1 MARKAC
7 VCIAIANQKGGV
19 GKTTSTYNLAAA
31 IAKAGKT
38 VLMIDMD
45 PQYSLT
51 LSCAMMPDDPSYNE
65 MSTCSLFLKNTD
77 PLDCCFEVEPLAGKY
92 KLFIV
97 PSTQKLAITSKK
109 LSVRA
114 NTIATFKSNIDR
126 LTEYF
131 DYILFDCPPS
141 LDELLTSAL
150 VSSDEVI
157 IPTRPER
164 LSMACLDLI
173 IPTIKA
179 IQEASKDQ
187 PGNKD
192 LKIKGIIATMY
203 RSSVVE
209 HKENLDKIVSMGY
222 NLLGVIP
229 LSTVVSKDVGLGLPC
244 TLAHP
249 ASNPSKAYTNIANN
263 L

>member
-1 MARKAC
+1 MSRKAC
-7 VCIAIANQKGGV
+7 VCVAVANQKGGV

-31 IAKAGKT
+31 IAKTGKT

-51 LSCAMMPDDPSYNE
+51 LSCAMMPDDPSYKG
-65 MSTCSLFLKNTD
+65 MSTCSLFRKNID

-97 PSTQKLAITSKK
+97 PSTQELAVTSKK
-109 LSVRA
+109 LFTRINSISV
-114 NTIATFKSNIDR
+114 FKANIDE
-126 LTEYF
+126 LTDYF
-131 DYILFDCPPS
+131 DYIFFDCPPS

-150 VSSDEVI
+150 ISSDEVI
-157 IPTRPER
+157 IPTRPEK
-164 LSMACLDLI
+164 LSMSCLDLI

-179 IQEASKDQ
+179 VQEA
-187 PGNKD
+187 PEGRGNKD

-203 RSSVVE
+203 RSAIPE
-209 HKENLDKIVSMGY
+209 HRDNLEKLAATGY
-222 NLLGVIP
+222 DLLGVIP
-229 LSTVVSKDVGLGLPC
+229 LSTIVSKDVGLGLPC

-249 ASNPSKAYTNIANN
+249 ASNPSKAYVNIANS

>member
-1 MARKAC
+1 MSKKEC
-7 VCIAIANQKGGV
+7 VCIAVANQKGGV

-51 LSCAMMPDDPSYNE
+51 LSCAMMPDDPAYNG
-65 MSTCSLFLKNTD
+65 MSTCDLFQKTTD

-97 PSTQKLAITSKK
+97 PSTQKLAVTSKK
-109 LSVRA
+109 LFVRSSSIA
-114 NTIATFKSNIDR
+114 NFKANIGR
-126 LTEYF
+126 LKEYF
-131 DYILFDCPPS
+131 DYIFFDCPPT

-150 VSSDEVI
+150 ISSDEVV
-157 IPTRPER
+157 IPTRPEK
-164 LSMACLDLI
+164 LSIACLDLI
-173 IPTIKA
+173 IPTIKT
-179 IQEASKDQ
+179 IQEAPATQ
-187 PGNKD
+187 PNNKN

-203 RSSVVE
+203 RSAIPE
-209 HKENLDKIVSMGY
+209 HKENLEKLISMGY
-222 NLLGVIP
+222 DILGVIP
-229 LSTVVSKDVGLGLPC
+229 LSTIVSKDVGLGLPC

-249 ASNPSKAYTNIANN
+249 TSNPSKVYVNIANS

>member
-1 MARKAC
+1 MC
-7 VCIAIANQKGGV
+7 VRVAIANQKGGV

-51 LSCAMMPDDPSYNE
+51 LSCAMMPDDPSYKGK
-65 MSTCSLFLKNTD
+65 STCDLFQKNAD

-97 PSTQKLAITSKK
+97 PSTQKLAVTSKK
-109 LSVRA
+109 LSTRA
-114 NTIATFKSNIDR
+114 NTISVFKANIDK
-126 LTEYF
+126 LTDYF
-131 DYILFDCPPS
+131 DYIFFDCPPS

-179 IQEASKDQ
+179 IQSAPEDQ
-187 PGNKD
+187 PRNRD
-192 LKIKGIIATMY
+192 LKIKGVIATMY

-209 HKENLDKIVSMGY
+209 HKENLEKIVSLGY
-222 NLLGVIP
+222 NLLGIIP
-229 LSTVVSKDVGLGLPC
+229 LSTIVSKDVGLGLPC

-249 ASNPSKAYTNIANN
+249 ASNPSKAYVTIANN